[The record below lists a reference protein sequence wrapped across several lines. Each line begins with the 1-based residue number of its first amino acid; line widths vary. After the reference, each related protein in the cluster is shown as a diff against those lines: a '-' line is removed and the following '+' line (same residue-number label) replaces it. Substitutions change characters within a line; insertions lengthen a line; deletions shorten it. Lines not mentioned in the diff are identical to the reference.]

1 MKSAGQ
7 FLAGILLAA
16 GAAAAWAA
24 PALPAPQEFYFEVDP
39 AAAPIVVVD
48 GQGDDLVN
56 QLVRQRE
63 RGRRALE
70 ATVQLARVAIA
81 QGRPEL
87 GQTLYDEA
95 LKAAPVTT
103 PMGRGVRW
111 NYAWDLYRQGQ
122 VDAAL
127 EQWQASASNLRG
139 NAAWVPPTYALA
151 LWKLGQ
157 REQAVKWYAA
167 AVRTEPAQWSDSSQY
182 ARLLPAWREDERALL
197 GEVQQAWA
205 AQPPAWP

>member
-7 FLAGILLAA
+7 FLVGLALAA

-24 PALPAPQEFYFEVDP
+24 PALPAPQEFYFDADP
-39 AAAPIVVVD
+39 AAVPIVVVD

-56 QLVRQRE
+56 RLARQRE

-70 ATVQLARVAIA
+70 ATVQLAGVAMA

-87 GQTLYDEA
+87 GQTLYAEA
-95 LKAAPVTT
+95 LQAAPVTT
-103 PMGRGVRW
+103 PMGRSVRW
-111 NYAWDLYRQGQ
+111 NYGWDLYRQGQ
-122 VDAAL
+122 TEPAL
-127 EQWQASASNLRG
+127 EQWLACASSVRG
-139 NAAWVPPTYALA
+139 NAAWVPPTFALA
-151 LWKLGQ
+151 LWKQGE

-167 AVRTEPAQWSDSSQY
+167 AVRTEPAQWSDSAQF
-182 ARLLPAWREDERALL
+182 ARLLPTWREDERALL
-197 GEVQQAWA
+197 AEVQKAWA